1 MHNTREVSGPILRGV
16 EEQVHKGTCSPC
28 SGRSQNIQYSNT
40 IRYATKKQ
48 EKVTAPI
55 RSSFPYVRPSVIIWL
70 QNNISL
76 KAGQLI
82 RNE

>member
-1 MHNTREVSGPILRGV
+1 MPQRN
-16 EEQVHKGTCSPC
+16 K
-28 SGRSQNIQYSNT
+28 
-40 IRYATKKQ
+40 
-48 EKVTAPI
+48 KVTAPI
-55 RSSFPYVRPSVIIWL
+55 VSSFPYVRPSVILWL